1 MKLTKDT
8 LKQIIKEE
16 LEELMTTDEES
27 IEEAVPA
34 IGGPDYLKQVLS
46 SVLRSGRILKSMIE
60 QGINNPAS
68 IKFSEM
74 RTTVEELRNYS
85 LQQSC
90 LRIV

>member
-34 IGGPDYLKQVLS
+34 IGGPDYLKQVL
-46 SVLRSGRILKSMIE
+46 RSGRILKSMIE

-74 RTTVEELRNYS
+74 RSTVEELLAAATLLEDS
-85 LQQSC
+85 LRTQKK
-90 LRIV
+90 